1 MTTEQMI
8 EILNNIETEGGGT
21 DPAEL
26 DPFKNPF
33 KEREEIVKMCKE
45 KVAQRDA
52 YWERTRG
59 QWRQPTLL
67 DGEGRFAVAILKVL
81 GEEVR

>member
-1 MTTEQMI
+1 MTREQMI
-8 EILNNIETEGGGT
+8 EILNNAEAESGGT

-26 DPFKNPF
+26 EPFKNPF
-33 KEREEIVKMCKE
+33 MEREEIVKMCKE
-45 KVAQRDA
+45 KVAERDA

-59 QWRQPTLL
+59 EWRQPTLL
-67 DGEGRFAVAILKVL
+67 EGEGRFAEAILKVL